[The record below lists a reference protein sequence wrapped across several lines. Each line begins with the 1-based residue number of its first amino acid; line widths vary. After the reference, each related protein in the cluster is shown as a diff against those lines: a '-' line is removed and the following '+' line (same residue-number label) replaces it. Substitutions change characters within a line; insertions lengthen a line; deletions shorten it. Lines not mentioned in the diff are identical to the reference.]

1 MNQNQYD
8 AAEAVE
14 LGKAEDVVLGGKT
27 TIPAPDNPDLE
38 PVDRFSE

>member
-1 MNQNQYD
+1 MNQNEYD

-14 LGKAEDVVLGGKT
+14 LGKAEDIVLGVKT

-38 PVDRFSE
+38 PSDRYSE